1 MSPTNGIRDTEIV
14 ASYLRKLLAVELG
27 DGVSG
32 ELDLLNRSLDFLEEL
47 HYVVTVV
54 AQAIK
59 NKSE

>member
-47 HYVVTVV
+47 HYVVKVV